1 MMEKDMACVIVPI
14 AEAVVVSLIL
24 KGMKRRAAGSGESR
38 GWIRK
43 LEWLHKALWGGAFLL
58 VIEHVWH
65 GEIVFWPP
73 FLTAM
78 SNPADTEAMW
88 HEMATVGV
96 CMALFITG
104 VWLVAALA
112 VDRFREREPARIP
125 AR

>member
-1 MMEKDMACVIVPI
+1 MACVIVPI

-24 KGMKRRAAGSGESR
+24 KKMKRSGGNT
-38 GWIRK
+38 GWTRK
-43 LEWLHKALWGGAFLL
+43 LKWLHKALWGGAFLL

-78 SNPADTEAMW
+78 SNPADTEAML

-96 CMALFITG
+96 CMALFITA
-104 VWLVAALA
+104 VWLIAVLA
-112 VDRFREREPARIP
+112 VDRLRKHGSAVATPVR
-125 AR
+125 